1 MIKKDKFILKSINK
15 KFLPNKDKYFKDE
28 IIKTFN
34 YYKNLK
40 NDSLFSVVI
49 PTYNQCKLL
58 KKAIYSV
65 EIQTYKNY
73 EIIVVDNSTN
83 NETYDFVKT
92 KKILYTKKF
101 KMKELLQNQEI

>member
-1 MIKKDKFILKSINK
+1 M
-15 KFLPNKDKYFKDE
+15 
-28 IIKTFN
+28 
-34 YYKNLK
+34 
-40 NDSLFSVVI
+40 
-49 PTYNQCKLL
+49 

-92 KKILYTKKF
+92 KKNIIYKKIENNGIIAKSRNLGIENSKGQWICF
-101 KMKELLQNQEI
+101 WIQMTFGLKKN